1 MDPYRLPVIFSQ
13 FDIAEGDGMRF
24 FSAHIDQVLY
34 KGPLSDTCDVGH
46 ERAGRDGQDGTVHDE
61 LPFSRI
67 KLHRGDL
74 DMAMEAGFLEETGYI
89 GLDGGDEVALFMVQ
103 DIAIP
108 VRIGAI
114 EPLMIRMDI
123 GIFPSA
129 CAFLM
134 VFHSISL
141 VMVFLIFM
149 GHQVHRIIITII

>member
-1 MDPYRLPVIFSQ
+1 
-13 FDIAEGDGMRF
+13 MRF
-24 FSAHIDQVLY
+24 FPAHIDQVLY

-46 ERAGRDGQDGTVHDE
+46 ERAGCDGQDGTVHDE

-67 KLHRGDL
+67 KLHRGNL
-74 DMAMEAGFLEETGYI
+74 DMAMEAGFLEETWYI

-123 GIFPSA
+123 
-129 CAFLM
+129 
-134 VFHSISL
+134 
-141 VMVFLIFM
+141 
-149 GHQVHRIIITII
+149 